1 MNKKVEQR
9 IDNIENANFIILNL
23 IQKLSVLSQNCDK
36 ITAQTYKQQILQL
49 QKDLKHLD
57 NPQIFAKVQNTYM
70 PYLKQLLETDK

>member
-23 IQKLSVLSQNCDK
+23 IQKLSVLSQNCDEN
-36 ITAQTYKQQILQL
+36 TAQTYKQQILQL

>member
-23 IQKLSVLSQNCDK
+23 IQKLSVLSQNCDET
-36 ITAQTYKQQILQL
+36 TAQTYKQQILQL

-57 NPQIFAKVQNTYM
+57 NPQIFAKVQNAYM